1 VDVRIALPV
10 DLDACVQLFE
20 AVAAE
25 GRWLATEAP
34 VDRREVKAR
43 WRELLDGSEGTLLLA
58 EEEGSVIGVAV
69 MLGRRTPEL
78 GMLVAA
84 EFRGRGV
91 GDALVR
97 GCVAWARRAG
107 ARKIV
112 LHVFPH
118 NAAALALYKRHGF
131 ASIGLVQAAF
141 PRRSGAWWDAIR
153 MELELETD

>member
-1 VDVRIALPV
+1 VDVRIALPA
-10 DLDACVQLFE
+10 DLDACIALFE

-25 GRWLATEAP
+25 GRWLATEVP

-43 WRELLDGSEGTLLLA
+43 WRELLGSSEGTLLLA
-58 EEEGSVIGVAV
+58 EEAGAVIGVAV
-69 MLGRRTPEL
+69 MVGRRAPEL

-84 EFRGRGV
+84 GHRRRGV
-91 GDALVR
+91 GGALVR
-97 GCVAWARRAG
+97 GCLAWARGAG

-118 NAAALALYKRHGF
+118 NAAALALYRRHGF
-131 ASIGLVQAAF
+131 AEIGLVRAAF

-153 MELELETD
+153 MELDLPRG